1 MPVDDIQT
9 VIRLFLAF
17 LVGALIGTER
27 KIMHKPA
34 GVRTHAL
41 VGLGAALFTIV
52 SIYGFKEFAG
62 PPYYR
67 SNMDPARVAAQ
78 IVVGV
83 SFIGGGLIFREKNKV
98 KGLTTAAS
106 IWLTAALGTAIGV
119 GMYLAVS
126 VATVLGFIALRLNRI
141 RKITGEDEQDD

>member
-1 MPVDDIQT
+1 MPVDDKQII
-9 VIRLFLAF
+9 IRLFLAF
-17 LVGALIGTER
+17 MVGALIGAER

-34 GVRTHAL
+34 GMRTHAL

-52 SIYGFKEFAG
+52 SIYGFLEFDG

-67 SNMDPARVAAQ
+67 TNMDPARVAAQ

-83 SFIGGGLIFREKNKV
+83 SFIGGGLIFREENKV

-119 GMYLAVS
+119 GMYLAVF
-126 VATVLGFIALRLNRI
+126 VATVLGFISLKLNRLL
-141 RKITGEDEQDD
+141 KIGEDEHYE

>member
-1 MPVDDIQT
+1 MP
-9 VIRLFLAF
+9 A
-17 LVGALIGTER
+17 
-27 KIMHKPA
+27 
-34 GVRTHAL
+34 
-41 VGLGAALFTIV
+41 
-52 SIYGFKEFAG
+52 
-62 PPYYR
+62 PYYR

-83 SFIGGGLIFREKNKV
+83 SFIGGGLIFREENKV

-119 GMYLAVS
+119 GMYLAVI

-141 RKITGEDEQDD
+141 LNKTGEDEHDD

>member
-1 MPVDDIQT
+1 MLVDEKQI
-9 VIRLFLAF
+9 VIRLLLAF

-41 VGLGAALFTIV
+41 VGLGAALFTII
-52 SIYGFKEFAG
+52 SIYGFLEFDG

-67 SNMDPARVAAQ
+67 TNMDPARVAAQ

-83 SFIGGGLIFREKNKV
+83 GFIGGGLIFKEENKV

-106 IWLTAALGTAIGV
+106 IWLTAGLGTAIGV
-119 GMYLAVS
+119 GMYLAAL
-126 VATVLGFIALRLNRI
+126 VATILGFLALRLNRLL
-141 RKITGEDEQDD
+141 KLHGDDEHYD

>member
-1 MPVDDIQT
+1 MPVDDIQI
-9 VIRLFLAF
+9 VIRLCLAF
-17 LVGALIGTER
+17 LIGALIGTER

-52 SIYGFKEFAG
+52 SIYGFIEFAG

-83 SFIGGGLIFREKNKV
+83 SFIGGGLIFREENKV

-119 GMYLAVS
+119 GMYLAVI

-141 RKITGEDEQDD
+141 LNKTGEDEHDE